1 LWTKLRKV
9 FDCGRAATLAM
20 TPGMTDSKTLE
31 GKLALV
37 TGASRGIGAATAE
50 ALALAG
56 AHVILVART
65 ANALEQVEERIHAAG
80 GSATIA
86 PLDLT
91 DGESIGKLATA
102 VAGRWDKLEVLV
114 LNAAMLGSLT
124 PVQDIDPKEY
134 SRLLSLNLL
143 ANQALIAAFDPLL
156 RKAERADV
164 IALTSSVGGEPRA
177 FWGAYGSSKAALETL
192 LGAYAD
198 ETAFTNRIRVHI
210 LDPGATRTRMRQL
223 AFPGEEP
230 ETVKSPETV
239 AKAILERLTADAPTG
254 EKVRVEA

>member
-1 LWTKLRKV
+1 
-9 FDCGRAATLAM
+9 M
-20 TPGMTDSKTLE
+20 NDSKPFE

-50 ALALAG
+50 ALAAAG

-65 ANALEQVEERIHAAG
+65 TGALEEVEDRIHAAG
-80 GSATIA
+80 GTATIA

-91 DGESIGKLATA
+91 EGESIGKLAVA
-102 VAGRWDKLEVLV
+102 VAERWEKLDILV
-114 LNAAMLGSLT
+114 LNAAILGSLS
-124 PVQDIDPKEY
+124 PVQDIDPREY
-134 SRLLSLNLL
+134 SRLLGVNLL

-156 RKAERADV
+156 KRAEKADV
-164 IALTSSVGGEPRA
+164 VALTSSVGSEPRA

-198 ETAFTNRIRVHI
+198 ETEYSGRLRVHI
-210 LDPGATRTRMRQL
+210 VDPGATRTRMRAL
-223 AFPGEEP
+223 AYPGEEP
-230 ETVKSPETV
+230 ESVKPPEAVASAIVTRLSVNSPS
-239 AKAILERLTADAPTG
+239 G

>member
-1 LWTKLRKV
+1 
-9 FDCGRAATLAM
+9 M
-20 TPGMTDSKTLE
+20 IDSKPLA

-50 ALALAG
+50 ALGAAG

-65 ANALEQVEERIHAAG
+65 GAALEQVEEKIHDAG

-91 DGESIGKLATA
+91 DGESIGKLAVA
-102 VAGRWDKLEVLV
+102 VAERWDRLDTMV

-134 SRLLSLNLL
+134 SRLLGLNLL

-156 RKAERADV
+156 RKSDRADV
-164 IALTSSVGGEPRA
+164 VALTSSVGEEPRA
-177 FWGAYGSSKAALETL
+177 FWGAYGSSKAALESL

-198 ETAFTNRIRVHI
+198 ETAFTKKIRVHI
-210 LDPGATRTRMRQL
+210 VDPGATRTRMRAL

-230 ETVKSPETV
+230 ESVKSPEVV
-239 AKAILERLTADAPTG
+239 AATILELVSGQTAS
-254 EKVRVEA
+254 EKKVRVEP

>member
-1 LWTKLRKV
+1 
-9 FDCGRAATLAM
+9 
-20 TPGMTDSKTLE
+20 MTDSKPFA

-50 ALALAG
+50 ALAAAG

-65 ANALEQVEERIHAAG
+65 SSALEEVEQRIHEAD

-91 DGESIGKLATA
+91 QGEAIGKLAGA
-102 VAGRWDKLEVLV
+102 VAERWQKLDVLV

-134 SRLLSLNLL
+134 SRILSLNLL
-143 ANQALIAAFDPLL
+143 ANQALLAAFDPLL
-156 RKAERADV
+156 KKADQADIV
-164 IALTSSVGGEPRA
+164 ALTSSVGGEPRA

-198 ETAFTNRIRVHI
+198 ETAYLGRVRVHI
-210 LDPGATRTRMRQL
+210 VDPGATRTRMRAL

-230 ETVKSPETV
+230 ESLKPPEVV
-239 AKAILERLTADAPTG
+239 AQAIVERLTADAPTG
-254 EKVRVEA
+254 EKIRVEA

>member
-1 LWTKLRKV
+1 
-9 FDCGRAATLAM
+9 M
-20 TPGMTDSKTLE
+20 SDSKAFV
-31 GKLALV
+31 GRLALV

-50 ALALAG
+50 ALAEAG

-65 ANALEQVEERIHAAG
+65 SSALEEVEERIHQAG
-80 GSATIA
+80 GNATIA

-91 DGESIGKLATA
+91 EGEAIGKLAGA
-102 VAGRWDKLEVLV
+102 VAERWEKLDIVV

-134 SRLLSLNLL
+134 SRILSINLL

-156 RKAERADV
+156 KNADQADIV
-164 IALTSSVGGEPRA
+164 ALTSSVGSEPRA
-177 FWGAYGSSKAALETL
+177 FWGAYGSSKAALEGL

-198 ETAFTNRIRVHI
+198 ETAYLGRIKVHI
-210 LDPGATRTRMRQL
+210 VDPGATRTRMRAN

-230 ETVKSPETV
+230 ESVKPPEVV
-239 AKAILERLTADAPTG
+239 AQAIVDRLSADVPTG
-254 EKVRVEA
+254 EKVRIEA

>member
-1 LWTKLRKV
+1 
-9 FDCGRAATLAM
+9 M
-20 TPGMTDSKTLE
+20 NDSKPFS
-31 GKLALV
+31 GRLALV

-50 ALALAG
+50 ALAGAG

-65 ANALEQVEERIHAAG
+65 SFALEEVEERVHEAG

-91 DGESIGKLATA
+91 QGEAIGKLAGA
-102 VAGRWDKLEVLV
+102 VAERWQKLDILM

-134 SRLLSLNLL
+134 SRLLSINLL

-156 RKAERADV
+156 KNADRADIV
-164 IALTSSVGGEPRA
+164 ALTSSVGGEPRA
-177 FWGAYGSSKAALETL
+177 FWGAYGSSKAALESL

-198 ETAFTNRIRVHI
+198 ETAYLDRIKVHI
-210 LDPGATRTRMRQL
+210 VDPGATRTRMRAN

-230 ETVKSPETV
+230 ESVKPPEAV
-239 AKAILERLTADAPTG
+239 AQAIFERLLADSPSG
-254 EKVRVEA
+254 EKVRVGA

>member
-1 LWTKLRKV
+1 
-9 FDCGRAATLAM
+9 
-20 TPGMTDSKTLE
+20 MTDSNPLE
-31 GKLALV
+31 GRLALV

-50 ALALAG
+50 SLADAG

-65 ANALEQVEERIHAAG
+65 ASALEEVEERIHQTG

-91 DGESIGKLATA
+91 DGESIGKLAVA
-102 VAGRWDKLEVLV
+102 VAERWQKLDLLV

-143 ANQALIAAFDPLL
+143 SNQALIAAFDPLL
-156 RKAERADV
+156 RQAERADIV
-164 IALTSSVGGEPRA
+164 ALTSSVGGEPRA

-198 ETAFTNRIRVHI
+198 ETAFTNKLRVHI
-210 LDPGATRTRMRQL
+210 VDPGATRTRMRAL

-230 ETVKSPETV
+230 ETVKPPEVV
-239 AKAILERLTADAPTG
+239 ARAILDRILADAATG
-254 EKVRVEA
+254 EKVRVEAPVV